1 MGDRPILIID
11 GLNCFFRHFAANPS
25 LSDNGEPVGG
35 IVGFL
40 KGMQL
45 LMERYNPDDV
55 VVAWEGGGSPRRRQ
69 IDPSYKD
76 SRRPERLNRFYSED
90 IPDTVSNRNE
100 QLTKLVK
107 LLRFTST
114 KQVYVSDCEGDDVI
128 AKLVNV
134 NYKDKKCVIVSS
146 DKDLYQLLSNR
157 VRQWS
162 PSSKTEY
169 CPVTVLEKF
178 GIHPQ
183 NFCVTRCFIG
193 DGSDGLK
200 GAPGAGFKSMA
211 KRFSEL
217 SSPEP
222 VTVDDI
228 LTKCRVLQEQKS
240 LKLYDGIMS
249 SQELIKRN
257 WKLMY
262 LGTGNLSATQVK
274 KIDDVLELHETKK
287 DKLGF
292 IRCLAR
298 LGIRNFDY
306 DKLYMTLKALNTIT
320 K

>member
-1 MGDRPILIID
+1 MTDRPILIID

-25 LSDNGEPVGG
+25 LSENGDPVGG

-45 LMERYNPDDV
+45 LMERYNPVDV
-55 VVAWEGGGSPRRRQ
+55 VVVWEGGGSPRRRAV
-69 IDPSYKD
+69 DPNYKD
-76 SRRPERLNRFYSED
+76 SRRPERLNRFYADD
-90 IPDTVSNRNE
+90 IPDTVSNRNN
-100 QLTKLVK
+100 QLSKLVK

-134 NYKDKKCVIVSS
+134 NFSESNCIIASS
-146 DKDLYQLLSNR
+146 DKDLYQLLSSR

-162 PSSKTEY
+162 PSSKAEY
-169 CPVTVLEKF
+169 YPPTVLAKF
-178 GIHPQ
+178 GIHTE

-211 KRFSEL
+211 KRFPEL
-217 SSPEP
+217 ALPEP
-222 VTVDDI
+222 VSVDDI
-228 LTKCRVLQEQKS
+228 LTKCRVLQEQKA
-240 LKLYDGIMS
+240 LKLYDGIIS
-249 SQELIKRN
+249 SEELIKRN

-262 LGTGNLSATQVK
+262 LGSGNLSATQIK
-274 KIDDVLELHETKK
+274 KIDDILELHESKK

-292 IRCLAR
+292 IRCLAKMS
-298 LGIRNFDY
+298 IRNFDY
-306 DKLYMTLKALNTIT
+306 NKFYMTLKALNR
-320 K
+320 